1 VSGKFNQP
9 KKERVQI
16 MSIINF
22 GSSVSLKE
30 FAHAIGTVGD
40 DVTIIGQG
48 EPGIGKSAMLKV
60 LAAQYP
66 DHEIAY
72 IDCTLLDLGDFALPY
87 TETIDETLNRLTGV
101 NKITKFA
108 PNARFKMH
116 TGKPVI
122 VMLDEIGKAM
132 KAVKNVLL
140 TLMLEQRIGDNYLP
154 TGPKGE
160 KSKVFGTTNQMSDG
174 VGDML
179 EAHARNRVAFVTV
192 RKPSADEWI
201 EWAIENGVDPTIIAW
216 TRQYPHALASY
227 SDPAQKD
234 NPYIFNPTR
243 AGTGA
248 VVTPRSLE
256 KASHIAKKR
265 AVLGDALT
273 ISLLTGTI
281 GESAARDMQ
290 AFFTVV
296 DKLPTWDGIVA
307 DPKNAKMPDDTVAK
321 CILVFSAITRVERDT
336 LAKFMAYVQRM
347 DMEWQALFA
356 TSVMKSTSKQAFAVT
371 NKEFKD
377 WALKNQ
383 WLF

>member
-1 VSGKFNQP
+1 
-9 KKERVQI
+9 
-16 MSIINF
+16 MSVLNF
-22 GSSVSLKE
+22 GHTVSLQD
-30 FAHAIGTVGD
+30 FAKSIGIVGK
-40 DVTIIGQG
+40 DVTVIGQG
-48 EPGIGKSAMLKV
+48 EPGIGKSSMLKV
-60 LAAQYP
+60 LAQQYP
-66 DHEIAY
+66 DYEIAY

-87 TETIDETLNRLTGV
+87 TEMAGDMKV
-101 NKITKFA
+101 TKFA

-154 TGPKGE
+154 KG
-160 KSKVFGTTNQMSDG
+160 SIVFGTTNLLSDG

-179 EAHARNRVAFVTV
+179 EAHARNRVCMTTV
-192 RKPSADEWI
+192 RKPDADEWI
-201 EWAIENGVDPTIIAW
+201 DWAITNDVAPEVIAW
-216 TRQYPHALASY
+216 VKQFPHALASY
-227 SDPAQKD
+227 TDTSQKD

-243 AGTGA
+243 AGMGA

-256 KASHIAKKR
+256 KASHIAKR
-265 AVLGDALT
+265 RSELGDSLT
-273 ISLLTGTI
+273 ISMLTGTI
-281 GESAARDMQ
+281 GESASRDMQ

-296 DKLPTWDGIVA
+296 DKLPTWDAIMA
-307 DPKNAKMPDDTVAK
+307 SPSTTKMPTDTVAK
-321 CILVFSAITRVERDT
+321 CILVFSAITRVEKDSLPKWMT
-336 LAKFMAYVQRM
+336 YLQRM

-356 TSVMKSTSKQAFAVT
+356 TSVMKSQAKQAFCVM

>member
-1 VSGKFNQP
+1 
-9 KKERVQI
+9 
-16 MSIINF
+16 MSVLNF
-22 GSSVSLKE
+22 GHTVSLQD
-30 FAHAIGTVGD
+30 FAKSIGIVGK
-40 DVTIIGQG
+40 DVTVIGQG
-48 EPGIGKSAMLKV
+48 EPGIGKSSMLKV
-60 LAAQYP
+60 LAQQYP
-66 DHEIAY
+66 DYEIAY

-87 TETIDETLNRLTGV
+87 TVQVRNGLISDGALVDEGMKV
-101 NKITKFA
+101 TKFA

-140 TLMLEQRIGDNYLP
+140 TLMLEQRIGDHYLP
-154 TGPKGE
+154 EG
-160 KSKVFGTTNQMSDG
+160 SIVFGTTNLLSDG

-179 EAHARNRVAFVTV
+179 EAHARNRVCLTTV
-192 RKPSADEWI
+192 RKPDADEWI
-201 EWAIENGVDPTIIAW
+201 EWAISSNIAPEVIAW
-216 TRQYPHALASY
+216 VKQFPHALASY
-227 SDPAQKD
+227 TDASQKD

-243 AGTGA
+243 AGMGA

-256 KASHIAKKR
+256 KASHIAKR
-265 AVLGDALT
+265 RSELGDSLT
-273 ISLLTGTI
+273 ISMLTGTI
-281 GESAARDMQ
+281 GESASRDMQ

-296 DKLPTWDGIVA
+296 DKLPTWDAIMA
-307 DPKNAKMPDDTVAK
+307 SPSTTKMPTDTVAK
-321 CILVFSAITRVERDT
+321 CILVFSAITRVEKDSLPKWMT
-336 LAKFMAYVQRM
+336 YLQRM

-356 TSVMKSTSKQAFAVT
+356 TSVMKSQAKQAFCVM

>member
-1 VSGKFNQP
+1 
-9 KKERVQI
+9 
-16 MSIINF
+16 MSVINF
-22 GSSVSLKE
+22 GHSVSLSE
-30 FAHAIGTVGD
+30 FAKGIGTVGKN
-40 DVTIIGQG
+40 VTVIGQG

-60 LAAQYP
+60 LAKQLPEY
-66 DHEIAY
+66 ETAY
-72 IDCTLLDLGDFALPY
+72 IDCTLLDLGDFALPF
-87 TETIDETLNRLTGV
+87 TEEVLTGD
-101 NKITKFA
+101 NKMKVTKFA

-116 TGKPVI
+116 EGKPVI

-140 TLMLEQRIGDNYLP
+140 TLMLEHRIGDQYLP
-154 TGPKGE
+154 QG
-160 KSKVFGTTNQMSDG
+160 SIVFGTTNLLTDG

-192 RKPSADEWI
+192 RKPDADEWI
-201 EWAIENGVDPTIIAW
+201 EWAIGNDVDPTIIAW
-216 TRQYPHALASY
+216 VKQFPHALASY
-227 SDPAQKD
+227 TDGSQDD

-243 AGTGA
+243 AGMGA

-265 AVLGDALT
+265 SELGDALT

-296 DKLPTWDGIVA
+296 DKLPTWESIIN
-307 DPKNAKMPDDTVAK
+307 DPKGAKLPDDTVAK
-321 CILVFSAITRVERDT
+321 CILVFSAIARVTRESLGKWMT
-336 LAKFMAYVQRM
+336 YAQRM

-356 TSVMKSTSKQAFAVT
+356 TSVMKSSEKQSFCVMD
-371 NKEFKD
+371 KDFKD

>member
-1 VSGKFNQP
+1 
-9 KKERVQI
+9 
-16 MSIINF
+16 MSVLNF
-22 GSSVSLKE
+22 GHTVSLQD
-30 FAHAIGTVGD
+30 FAKAIGIVGK
-40 DVTIIGQG
+40 DVTVIGQG
-48 EPGIGKSAMLKV
+48 EPGIGKSSMLKV
-60 LAAQYP
+60 LAQQYP
-66 DHEIAY
+66 DYEIAY

-87 TETIDETLNRLTGV
+87 TEMAGDLKV
-101 NKITKFA
+101 TKFA

-140 TLMLEQRIGDNYLP
+140 TLMLEQRIGDQYLP
-154 TGPKGE
+154 KG
-160 KSKVFGTTNQMSDG
+160 SIVFGTTNLLSDG

-179 EAHARNRVAFVTV
+179 EAHARNRVCMTTV
-192 RKPSADEWI
+192 RKPDADEWI
-201 EWAIENGVDPTIIAW
+201 DWAITNDVAPEVIAW
-216 TRQYPHALASY
+216 VKQFPHALASY
-227 SDPAQKD
+227 TDASQKD

-243 AGTGA
+243 AGMGA

-256 KASHIAKKR
+256 KASHIAKQR
-265 AVLGDALT
+265 AELGDALT
-273 ISLLTGTI
+273 ISMLTGTI
-281 GESAARDMQ
+281 GESASRDMQ

-296 DKLPTWDGIVA
+296 DKLPTWDAIMA
-307 DPKNAKMPDDTVAK
+307 SPSTTKMPTDTVAK
-321 CILVFSAITRVERDT
+321 CILVFSAITRVEKDSLPKWMT
-336 LAKFMAYVQRM
+336 YLQRM

-356 TSVMKSTSKQAFAVT
+356 TSVMKSQAKQAFCVM

>member
-1 VSGKFNQP
+1 
-9 KKERVQI
+9 
-16 MSIINF
+16 MSVINF
-22 GSSVSLKE
+22 GHSVSLRE
-30 FAHAIGTVGD
+30 FAQAIGTVGRN
-40 DVTIIGQG
+40 VTVIGQG
-48 EPGIGKSAMLKV
+48 EPGIGKSAMLRV
-60 LAAQYP
+60 LEKQNP
-66 DHEIAY
+66 THTTAY

-87 TETIDETLNRLTGV
+87 TEAVDGLTSV

-116 TGKPVI
+116 DGKNVI
-122 VMLDEIGKAM
+122 IMLHEIGKAM

-140 TLMLEQRIGDNYLP
+140 TLMLEHRIGDHYLP
-154 TGPKGE
+154 DG
-160 KSKVFGTTNQMSDG
+160 SIVFGTTNLLSDG

-192 RKPSADEWI
+192 RKPDADEWI
-201 EWAIENGVDPTIIAW
+201 EWAISNDIDPTIIAW
-216 TRQYPHALASY
+216 VKQFPHALASY
-227 SDPAQKD
+227 TDASQKD

-243 AGTGA
+243 AGMGA

-256 KASHIAKKR
+256 KASHIAKAR
-265 AVLGDALT
+265 SELGDALT
-273 ISLLTGTI
+273 INLLTGTI

-296 DKLPTWDGIVA
+296 DKLPTWESILH
-307 DPKNAKMPDDTVAK
+307 DPKGAKMPDDTVAK
-321 CILVFSAITRVERDT
+321 CILVFSAITRVEKDT
-336 LAKFMAYVQRM
+336 LAKWMDYVQRM

-356 TSVMKSTSKQAFAVT
+356 TSVMKSQVKQAFCVM

>member
-1 VSGKFNQP
+1 
-9 KKERVQI
+9 
-16 MSIINF
+16 MSVLNF
-22 GSSVSLKE
+22 GHTVSLQD
-30 FAHAIGTVGD
+30 FAKSIGIVGK
-40 DVTIIGQG
+40 DVTVIGQG
-48 EPGIGKSAMLKV
+48 EPGIGKSSMLKV
-60 LAAQYP
+60 LAQQYP
-66 DHEIAY
+66 DYEIAY

-87 TETIDETLNRLTGV
+87 TEVAGDMKV
-101 NKITKFA
+101 TKFA

-140 TLMLEQRIGDNYLP
+140 TLMLEQRIGDHYLP
-154 TGPKGE
+154 KG
-160 KSKVFGTTNQMSDG
+160 SIVFGTTNLLTDG

-179 EAHARNRVAFVTV
+179 EAHARNRVCMTTV
-192 RKPSADEWI
+192 RKPDADEWI
-201 EWAIENGVDPTIIAW
+201 DWAITNDVAPEVIAW
-216 TRQYPHALASY
+216 VKQFPHALASY
-227 SDPAQKD
+227 TDTSQKD

-243 AGTGA
+243 AGMGA

-256 KASHIAKKR
+256 KASHIAKR
-265 AVLGDALT
+265 RSELGDSLT
-273 ISLLTGTI
+273 ISMLTGTI
-281 GESAARDMQ
+281 GESASRDMQ

-296 DKLPTWDGIVA
+296 DKLPTWDAIMA
-307 DPKNAKMPDDTVAK
+307 SPSTTKMPTDTVAK
-321 CILVFSAITRVERDT
+321 CILVFSAITRVEKDSLPKWMT
-336 LAKFMAYVQRM
+336 YLQRM

-356 TSVMKSTSKQAFAVT
+356 TSVMKSQAKQAFCVM

>member
-1 VSGKFNQP
+1 
-9 KKERVQI
+9 
-16 MSIINF
+16 MSVINF
-22 GSSVSLKE
+22 GHSVSLRE
-30 FAHAIGTVGD
+30 FAQAIGTVGGN
-40 DVTIIGQG
+40 VTVIGQG

-60 LAAQYP
+60 LAKQNP
-66 DHEIAY
+66 DYETAY

-87 TETIDETLNRLTGV
+87 TEAVDGLTPV

-140 TLMLEQRIGDNYLP
+140 TLMLEHRIGDHYLP
-154 TGPKGE
+154 DG
-160 KSKVFGTTNQMSDG
+160 SIVFGTTNLLTDG

-192 RKPSADEWI
+192 RKPDADEWI
-201 EWAIENGVDPTIIAW
+201 EWAISNEVDPTIIAW
-216 TRQYPHALASY
+216 VKQFPHALASY
-227 SDPAQKD
+227 TDGAQKD

-243 AGTGA
+243 AGMGA

-256 KASHIAKKR
+256 KASHIAKR
-265 AVLGDALT
+265 RSELGDALT

-296 DKLPTWDGIVA
+296 DKLPTWEAILA

-321 CILVFSAITRVERDT
+321 CILVFSAITRVEKDT
-336 LAKFMAYVQRM
+336 LAKWMDYVQRM

-356 TSVMKSTSKQAFAVT
+356 TSVMKSQVKQAFCVM

>member
-1 VSGKFNQP
+1 MNLKINLLTAVNQQ
-9 KKERVQI
+9 KECA
-16 MSIINF
+16 MSVLNF
-22 GSSVSLKE
+22 GHTVSLQD
-30 FAHAIGTVGD
+30 FAKSIGIVGK
-40 DVTIIGQG
+40 DVTVIGQG
-48 EPGIGKSAMLKV
+48 EPGIGKSSMLKV
-60 LAAQYP
+60 LAQQYP
-66 DHEIAY
+66 DYEIAY

-87 TETIDETLNRLTGV
+87 TEVAGDMKV
-101 NKITKFA
+101 TKFA

-154 TGPKGE
+154 KG
-160 KSKVFGTTNQMSDG
+160 SIVFGTTNLLSDG

-179 EAHARNRVAFVTV
+179 EAHARNRVCMTTV
-192 RKPSADEWI
+192 RKPDADEWI
-201 EWAIENGVDPTIIAW
+201 DWAITNDVAPEVIAW
-216 TRQYPHALASY
+216 VKQFPHALASY
-227 SDPAQKD
+227 TDSSQKD

-243 AGTGA
+243 AGMGA

-256 KASHIAKKR
+256 KASHIAKQR
-265 AVLGDALT
+265 AQLGDSLT
-273 ISLLTGTI
+273 ISMLTGTI
-281 GESAARDMQ
+281 GESASRDMQ

-296 DKLPTWDGIVA
+296 DKLPTWDAIMA
-307 DPKNAKMPDDTVAK
+307 SPATTKMPTDTVAK
-321 CILVFSAITRVERDT
+321 CILVFSAITRVEKDSLPKWMT
-336 LAKFMAYVQRM
+336 YLQRM

-356 TSVMKSTSKQAFAVT
+356 TSVMKSQAKQAFCVM

>member
-1 VSGKFNQP
+1 
-9 KKERVQI
+9 
-16 MSIINF
+16 MSVLNF
-22 GSSVSLKE
+22 GHTVSLQD
-30 FAHAIGTVGD
+30 FAKSIGIVGK
-40 DVTIIGQG
+40 DVTVIGQG
-48 EPGIGKSAMLKV
+48 EPGIGKSSMLKV
-60 LAAQYP
+60 LAQQYP
-66 DHEIAY
+66 DYEIAY

-87 TETIDETLNRLTGV
+87 TEVAGDMKV
-101 NKITKFA
+101 TKFA

-140 TLMLEQRIGDNYLP
+140 TLMLEQRIGDHYLP
-154 TGPKGE
+154 KG
-160 KSKVFGTTNQMSDG
+160 SIVFGTTNLLTDG

-179 EAHARNRVAFVTV
+179 EAHARNRVCMTTV
-192 RKPSADEWI
+192 RKPDADEWI
-201 EWAIENGVDPTIIAW
+201 EWAISSNIAPEVIAW
-216 TRQYPHALASY
+216 VKQFPHALASY
-227 SDPAQKD
+227 TDTSQKD

-243 AGTGA
+243 AGMGA

-256 KASHIAKKR
+256 KASHIAKQR
-265 AVLGDALT
+265 AQLGDSLT
-273 ISLLTGTI
+273 ISMLTGTI
-281 GESAARDMQ
+281 GESASRDMQ

-296 DKLPTWDGIVA
+296 DKLPTWDAIMA
-307 DPKNAKMPDDTVAK
+307 SPSTTKMPTDTVAK
-321 CILVFSAITRVERDT
+321 CILVFSAITRVEKDSLPKWMT
-336 LAKFMAYVQRM
+336 YLQRM

-356 TSVMKSTSKQAFAVT
+356 TSVMKSQAKQAFCVM

>member
-1 VSGKFNQP
+1 
-9 KKERVQI
+9 
-16 MSIINF
+16 MSVINF
-22 GSSVSLKE
+22 GQNVSLKD
-30 FAHAIGTVGD
+30 FAYAIGTVGKN
-40 DVTIIGQG
+40 VTVIGQG

-60 LAAQYP
+60 LAKQFP
-66 DHEIAY
+66 DYTTAY

-87 TETIDETLNRLTGV
+87 TEEVLTGD
-101 NKITKFA
+101 NKMKVTKFA

-116 TGKPVI
+116 EGKPVI

-140 TLMLEQRIGDNYLP
+140 TLMLEHRIGDHYLP
-154 TGPKGE
+154 DG
-160 KSKVFGTTNQMSDG
+160 SIVFGTTNLLTDG

-179 EAHARNRVAFVTV
+179 EAHARNRVAFITV
-192 RKPSADEWI
+192 RKPDADEWI
-201 EWAIENGVDPTIIAW
+201 EWAIGNDIDPTIIAW
-216 TRQYPHALASY
+216 VKQFPHALASY
-227 SDPAQKD
+227 TDASQKE

-243 AGTGA
+243 AGMGA

-256 KASHIAKKR
+256 KASFIAKQREK
-265 AVLGDALT
+265 LGDSLT

-296 DKLPTWDGIVA
+296 DKLPTWEAIIN
-307 DPKNAKMPDDTVAK
+307 DPKNTKLPEDTVAK
-321 CILVFSAITRVERDT
+321 CILVFSAITRVTKDT
-336 LAKFMAYVQRM
+336 LTKWLDYAQRM

-356 TSVMKSTSKQAFAVT
+356 TSVMKSADKQAFCVM
-371 NKEFKD
+371 NKDFKD

>member
-1 VSGKFNQP
+1 
-9 KKERVQI
+9 
-16 MSIINF
+16 MSAINF
-22 GSSVSLKE
+22 GQSVSLQE
-30 FAHAIGTVGD
+30 FSKAIGQVGRSVTV
-40 DVTIIGQG
+40 IGQG

-60 LAAQYP
+60 LSKHHP
-66 DHEIAY
+66 DYVTAY

-87 TETIDETLNRLTGV
+87 TETVGDELTGV

-116 TGKPVI
+116 EGKPVI

-140 TLMLEQRIGDNYLP
+140 TLMLEHRIGDHYLP
-154 TGPKGE
+154 EG
-160 KSKVFGTTNQMSDG
+160 SIVFGTTNLLTDG

-179 EAHARNRVAFVTV
+179 EAHARNRVCFVTV
-192 RKPSADEWI
+192 RKPDADEWI
-201 EWAIENGVDPTIIAW
+201 EWAIGNEIDPTIIAW
-216 TRQYPHALASY
+216 VKQFPHALASY
-227 SDPAQKD
+227 TDGSQRE

-243 AGTGA
+243 AGNGA

-256 KASHIAKKR
+256 KASNIAKKR
-265 AVLGDALT
+265 TELGDALT

-296 DKLPTWDGIVA
+296 DKLPTWDAILT
-307 DPKNAKMPDDTVAK
+307 DPKNARLPDDTVAK
-321 CILVFSAITRVERDT
+321 CILVFSAVTRVTKDT
-336 LAKFMAYVQRM
+336 LDKWMSYVQRM

-356 TSVMKSTSKQAFAVT
+356 TSVMKSTDKQSFCVM